1 MDTACSFII
10 SGVEGPQASDPKRV
24 AAYLEDLT
32 LRLSLALCRPFDSS
46 NVALLRAHCA
56 RRIYIGNTD
65 QDDTHGLIP
74 CSSNI
79 SVEEYIAFAQARSKA
94 FPGWKLLVA
103 PNLSV
108 EIDGNGK
115 SAVVWMLTCSTMD
128 EKVKLSR
135 RVVRAWRENIC
146 KAYWAWQEMD
156 RRWTWWK
163 YEQLDGP
170 GGFLCGDGM
179 FPESFSIPA

>member
-1 MDTACSFII
+1 MNQMTIDTTCGFIV
-10 SGVEGPQASDPKRV
+10 SGLDRPECSDPQRV

-32 LRLSLALCRPFDSS
+32 LRLSLALCHPFEPS
-46 NVALLRAHCA
+46 NVALVRAHCA

-94 FPGWKLLVA
+94 FPGWRLLVA
-103 PNLSV
+103 RNLSV
-108 EIDGNGK
+108 DVAENSK

-128 EKVKLSR
+128 EKVKLSSR
-135 RVVRAWRENIC
+135 SVRAWRENIC
-146 KAYWAWQEMD
+146 KAYWAWRPMD
-156 RRWTWWK
+156 GRWTWWK

-170 GGFLCGDGM
+170 GGFLCGDEM
-179 FPESFSIPA
+179 FRS